1 VRVPDGKS
9 AAPSPRRVTPPG
21 ATPPKLTPEE
31 LHERRVAWGKDAGAK
46 VAAAYKERMEAE

>member
-1 VRVPDGKS
+1 VRVPDGKT

-21 ATPPKLTPEE
+21 ATPTKLTPEE